1 MTENSSNQPNSA
13 PLDFHDRLGHAIKR
27 AEQAL
32 IGEKTRALRTVD
44 LTVPQYVTLLV
55 LQQSSGMSGAQLA
68 RECMVT
74 PQTMTTIL
82 TNLENKGLITRE
94 TSSVHQKV
102 LVAKLTRSGRAL
114 SKKADTLA
122 RGVEKRLTDA
132 FDDNEQAQL
141 RQLLERSAAAL
152 RKTD

>member
-1 MTENSSNQPNSA
+1 MTESSSDQPNSA

-44 LTVPQYVTLLV
+44 LTVPQYVTLLA

-102 LVAKLTRSGRAL
+102 LVAKLTRSGRTL
-114 SKKADTLA
+114 VKRADTLA
-122 RGVEKRLTDA
+122 CGVEKRLTDA
-132 FDDNEQAQL
+132 FDDTEQAQL
-141 RQLLERSAAAL
+141 RELLERSAAAL

>member
-1 MTENSSNQPNSA
+1 M
-13 PLDFHDRLGHAIKR
+13 KR

-32 IGEKTRALRTVD
+32 IGEKTRVLRTVD

-55 LQQSSGMSGAQLA
+55 LQQSAGMSGAQLA

-82 TNLENKGLITRE
+82 TNLETKGLITRE

-102 LVAKLTRSGRAL
+102 LVAKLTRSGRTL
-114 SKKADTLA
+114 TKKADALA
-122 RGVEKRLTDA
+122 RGVEERLAEA
-132 FDDNEQAQL
+132 FDEAERAQL
-141 RQLLERSAAAL
+141 RELLERSTAAL
-152 RKTD
+152 RQAEDAR

>member
-1 MTENSSNQPNSA
+1 MTESSSYQPTPA

-32 IGEKTRALRTVD
+32 IGEKSRVLRTVD

-102 LVAKLTRSGRAL
+102 LVAKLTRTGRAL
-114 SKKADTLA
+114 AKKADTLA
-122 RGVEKRLTDA
+122 RGVEQRLADA
-132 FDDNEQAQL
+132 FDDTEQAQL
-141 RQLLERSAAAL
+141 RELLERSAAAL

>member
-1 MTENSSNQPNSA
+1 M
-13 PLDFHDRLGHAIKR
+13 
-27 AEQAL
+27 
-32 IGEKTRALRTVD
+32 
-44 LTVPQYVTLLV
+44 PQYVTLLV

-102 LVAKLTRSGRAL
+102 LVAKLTRTGRAL
-114 SKKADTLA
+114 AKKADTLA
-122 RGVEKRLTDA
+122 RGVEQRLADA
-132 FDDNEQAQL
+132 FDDTEQAQL
-141 RQLLERSAAAL
+141 RELLERSAAAL

>member
-1 MTENSSNQPNSA
+1 MTDNSSDQPNSA
-13 PLDFHDRLGHAIKR
+13 PLNFHDRLGHAIKR

-32 IGEKTRALRTVD
+32 ISEKSRALRAVD

-102 LVAKLTRSGRAL
+102 LVAKLTRSGRTLA
-114 SKKADTLA
+114 KKADTLA
-122 RGVEKRLTDA
+122 REVEKRLTDA
-132 FDDNEQAQL
+132 LDDTEQAQL
-141 RQLLERSAAAL
+141 RELLERSAAAL

>member
-102 LVAKLTRSGRAL
+102 LVAKLTRSGRTLA
-114 SKKADTLA
+114 KKADTLA

-132 FDDNEQAQL
+132 FDDTEQAQL
-141 RQLLERSAAAL
+141 RELLERSAAAL

>member
-1 MTENSSNQPNSA
+1 MTDSSSDQPNSA
-13 PLDFHDRLGHAIKR
+13 PLNFHDRLGHAIKR

-32 IGEKTRALRTVD
+32 ISEKSRALRAVD

-102 LVAKLTRSGRAL
+102 LVAKLTRSGRTLA
-114 SKKADTLA
+114 KKADTLA
-122 RGVEKRLTDA
+122 REVEKRLTDA
-132 FDDNEQAQL
+132 LDDTEQAQL
-141 RQLLERSAAAL
+141 RELLERSAAAL